1 MSEHQRNNDWQVVGA
16 VALIALG
23 VVLFLKRIGGPWW
36 DMVRR
41 AFDFAFDVA
50 WPLAVIALGVLLLL
64 SARRG
69 GFKGFDTAGKRLY
82 RSRSDRMVGGVLA
95 GLGDFLGIDP
105 TWLRIGYVVLAVAT
119 GFGPAVIVY
128 IIAMII
134 VPEAPK
140 TGQPPIEWPQTAS
153 SQVPPVSQPS
163 RQTPPPPPP
172 PPAAG

>member
-23 VVLFLKRIGGPWW
+23 VVLFLNRIGGPWW
-36 DMVRR
+36 GMVRR

-50 WPLAVIALGVLLLL
+50 WPLAVIALGVLLLI
-64 SARRG
+64 SARGG

-82 RSRSDRMVGGVLA
+82 RSRTDRMVGGVLA
-95 GLGDFLGIDP
+95 GLGDYLGIDP
-105 TWLRIGYVVLAVAT
+105 TWLRIGYAVLAVFT

-140 TGQPPIEWPQTAS
+140 GGQPQVEWQQPVS
-153 SQVPPVSQPS
+153 SQTP
-163 RQTPPPPPP
+163 PPPPPP